1 MKLDMEY
8 KAVILTT
15 IELLL
20 TFGYSYAQNLKVFKM
35 REKTQ
40 SQLIQK
46 YFKNNSE
53 IGLTSRTPI
62 SAMSV
67 SGKVKLNNGSSLA
80 RIVLE
85 DEDGNDFLVFET
97 SSVFTNLRETEFSD
111 VCDET
116 NLLGNVKPLKIK
128 IVLRDAELYLESIGT
143 SNAFSQRTFER
154 KRIVENVANVR
165 LKVKIHAI
173 NERNKEN
180 GELWVAGPPLSKLSY
195 ADKKKLA
202 GSEGDDFDTQG
213 YEYHASGIFVMKSEE
228 DNNGHILAKA
238 TSNYISDF
246 DWRDRHKTKWITPIK
261 HQGFKDK
268 TEGNY

>member
-1 MKLDMEY
+1 MDHRT
-8 KAVILTT
+8 VILTT
-15 IELLL
+15 IGLLLL
-20 TFGYSYAQNLKVFKM
+20 TFSHPCTQNLKVFKT

-53 IGLTSRTPI
+53 IGLTSRAPI

-67 SGKVKLNNGSSLA
+67 SGKVKLNNGSSSA
-80 RIVLE
+80 HNVLE

-97 SSVFTNLRETEFSD
+97 SLVFTNLREIEFSD

-128 IVLRDAELYLESIGT
+128 IVLRDAELYLKSIGT

-165 LKVKIHAI
+165 LKAKIHAI

-180 GELWVAGPPLSKLSY
+180 GELWVAGAPPLK
-195 ADKKKLA
+195 
-202 GSEGDDFDTQG
+202 
-213 YEYHASGIFVMKSEE
+213 
-228 DNNGHILAKA
+228 
-238 TSNYISDF
+238 
-246 DWRDRHKTKWITPIK
+246 
-261 HQGFKDK
+261 
-268 TEGNY
+268 